1 MTILEAQAIAVQ
13 RRKEVKEFRKK
24 TIKQMHER
32 GCSNTRIAEELGVG
46 VRTVQKLKREAYEEV
61 SSLQD

>member
-1 MTILEAQAIAVQ
+1 MTMQEVQALGVQ
-13 RRKEVKEFRKK
+13 RRKEMKESRKR
-24 TIKQMHER
+24 TIKEMHER
-32 GCSNTRIAEELGVG
+32 GCSNTRIAEELGVS